1 MSDITIG
8 TGATLLESA
17 PSGKKTQEQYTLSIL
32 QFLQAKERDATAN
45 PNGRNYLRS
54 DHSDDNTILTFSCNI
69 PVDYSIEPGTG
80 ALRIIA
86 SEYLTGITFT
96 NGVDGTMQAV
106 TAAQSLI
113 ESICRQEAI
122 ENTGSKNPL
131 GADYVE
137 WSIRKVEKQYLF
149 EASGRLPTTSAL
161 TADGSAL
168 QISAVAYLV

>member
-1 MSDITIG
+1 MANIAIG

-17 PSGKKTQEQYTLSIL
+17 ALERQTQEQYTLSSL

-54 DHSDDNTILTFSCNI
+54 DHSDDNTVLTFSCSI
-69 PVDYSIEPGTG
+69 PVNYSIEAGSG
-80 ALRIIA
+80 AIRIVA
-86 SEYLTGITFT
+86 NEYLTGITFT
-96 NGVDGTMQAV
+96 NGTGGTMQAT

-113 ESICRQEAI
+113 ESIARQEAL
-122 ENTGSKNPL
+122 ENTGSQNPL

-137 WSIRKVEKQYLF
+137 WSIRKTDNQYMF
-149 EASGRLPTTSAL
+149 EASGRLPTTSVL

-168 QISAVAYLV
+168 QISAVTYLV